1 MAQSED
7 TSDMP
12 DMTEDFFDCEY
23 PDPKD
28 LSPAQHEVSEIMLKM
43 KDDPTLMG
51 IRMLGKDGIFR
62 SLDADR
68 NVVDAVAC
76 TPPIIKA
83 LLDRMPYDAEAEK
96 SFRGVDG
103 TKTPKEQWYDPLPGI
118 LPPPLEEEHRE
129 RSEEVLEGY
138 RKQYYERRK
147 KIDNGTATQCA
158 VCLMSDND
166 LGPGLGKRKAQD

>member
-1 MAQSED
+1 MSQPSK
-7 TSDMP
+7 DMP
-12 DMTEDFFDCEY
+12 DMAEDLFDCEY

-28 LSPAQHEVSEIMLKM
+28 LSPEQHELSEIMLKM

-62 SLDADR
+62 SLDVDR
-68 NVVDAVAC
+68 NVVDAAAL
-76 TPPIIKA
+76 TPPLIKA
-83 LLDRMPYDAEAEK
+83 LLDRMPYDAESEK
-96 SFRGVDG
+96 TFRGVDG
-103 TKTPKEQWYDPLPGI
+103 TKTAKEKWYNPPSDI

-138 RKQYYERRK
+138 RKQYYERRQ
-147 KIDNGTATQCA
+147 KIDNGTAMQCA

-166 LGPGLGKRKAQD
+166 LGPGVGKRKAQE

>member
-1 MAQSED
+1 MAQPKDASD
-7 TSDMP
+7 TP
-12 DMTEDFFDCEY
+12 DMAEDFFDGEY

-28 LSPAQHEVSEIMLKM
+28 LSPAQHELSEIMLKM

-51 IRMLGKDGIFR
+51 IHMLGKDGIYR

-76 TPPIIKA
+76 TPPLIKA
-83 LLDRMPYDAEAEK
+83 LLDRMPYDAETEK

-103 TKTPKEQWYDPLPGI
+103 TKTPKEQWYNPLPGI
-118 LPPPLEEEHRE
+118 LPPPLEEKYRE

-138 RKQYYERRK
+138 RRLYYERRK
-147 KIDNGTATQCA
+147 KIEDGTFIRCA

-166 LGPGLGKRKAQD
+166 LGPGVGKRKAQD